1 MSKRKIAGALLFAA
15 MMTAATASA
24 VPAWQMKEA
33 PMMTPWASE
42 IDTKCP
48 LPEYPRPQMVR
59 NDGWTNLN
67 GLWEL
72 RKGVPGEAYDA
83 SFDYD
88 KSILVPYPIESA
100 LSGVMEKSDE
110 QCYWYRRTFS
120 APKKMKGK
128 RLLLHF
134 GAVDWES
141 KIFVNGKEV
150 GHHTGGYDPFTI
162 DITDALKP
170 GSKEQELAVYIYDN
184 TGTEGQMVG
193 KQSKKPQGCVYTCSS
208 GIWQT
213 VWLETVP
220 ETYISGLE
228 MEPVLS
234 KNELNLN
241 VTSSDGSGTVDVRV
255 KDDKGK
261 EVARLTGAAGE
272 TLHIII
278 PDAHAWS
285 PEDPYLYDMDITL
298 KKNGKKSDEV
308 SSYFGMRSIEVKKV
322 DGYPRI
328 FLNGRQIFQLGP
340 LDQGFWPD
348 GLHTPPT
355 EEAMVYDIKTM
366 KDLGFNMVRKH
377 IKAEPDRWYYLCD
390 REGLLVWQDLPAG
403 SLPRGYEELA
413 KSNFRDEAVRIVK
426 AIKNHPSIVQWVI
439 FNEGCGQ
446 FDTPEM
452 VALMESNVNRLS
464 APEQCRASLISNASG
479 WVDHEA
485 GDIIDNH
492 SYPHPSVPGHA
503 ERAAVCGEYG
513 GITLKVPGHIWPGG
527 EFEYTAVDSK
537 EGFTD
542 YFNNL
547 LDELKD
553 LYYIGLNAGVYTQIS
568 DVEIEKN
575 GLLTYDRKVL
585 KTDDPARIRVK
596 VEELLDMPRKGAK
609 MTPVIST
616 SENHRYKW
624 RYNMG
629 DDVAGNWYATDFD
642 DTSWPTGEA
651 GFGANAGSS
660 QHLVGTDWNTNNIVM
675 RRWFKIGALSPEA
688 IATLR
693 FMAFHDEDIEIYI
706 NGVRAASRGGYTGRH
721 VPVDITDEGKAA
733 IRPGEWNLI
742 AIRGRQSSGGQM
754 MDIGISAFGDIDID
768 YTEDFSDIDD
778 KQK

>member
-234 KNELNLN
+234 KTN
-241 VTSSDGSGTVDVRV
+241 
-255 KDDKGK
+255 
-261 EVARLTGAAGE
+261 
-272 TLHIII
+272 
-278 PDAHAWS
+278 
-285 PEDPYLYDMDITL
+285 
-298 KKNGKKSDEV
+298 
-308 SSYFGMRSIEVKKV
+308 
-322 DGYPRI
+322 
-328 FLNGRQIFQLGP
+328 
-340 LDQGFWPD
+340 
-348 GLHTPPT
+348 
-355 EEAMVYDIKTM
+355 
-366 KDLGFNMVRKH
+366 
-377 IKAEPDRWYYLCD
+377 
-390 REGLLVWQDLPAG
+390 
-403 SLPRGYEELA
+403 
-413 KSNFRDEAVRIVK
+413 
-426 AIKNHPSIVQWVI
+426 
-439 FNEGCGQ
+439 
-446 FDTPEM
+446 
-452 VALMESNVNRLS
+452 
-464 APEQCRASLISNASG
+464 
-479 WVDHEA
+479 
-485 GDIIDNH
+485 
-492 SYPHPSVPGHA
+492 
-503 ERAAVCGEYG
+503 
-513 GITLKVPGHIWPGG
+513 
-527 EFEYTAVDSK
+527 
-537 EGFTD
+537 
-542 YFNNL
+542 
-547 LDELKD
+547 
-553 LYYIGLNAGVYTQIS
+553 
-568 DVEIEKN
+568 
-575 GLLTYDRKVL
+575 
-585 KTDDPARIRVK
+585 
-596 VEELLDMPRKGAK
+596 
-609 MTPVIST
+609 ST
-616 SENHRYKW
+616 S
-624 RYNMG
+624 MSLQ
-629 DDVAGNWYATDFD
+629 AT
-642 DTSWPTGEA
+642 A
-651 GFGANAGSS
+651 A
-660 QHLVGTDWNTNNIVM
+660 
-675 RRWFKIGALSPEA
+675 ALSMSE
-688 IATLR
+688 
-693 FMAFHDEDIEIYI
+693 
-706 NGVRAASRGGYTGRH
+706 
-721 VPVDITDEGKAA
+721 
-733 IRPGEWNLI
+733 
-742 AIRGRQSSGGQM
+742 
-754 MDIGISAFGDIDID
+754 
-768 YTEDFSDIDD
+768 
-778 KQK
+778 

>member
-1 MSKRKIAGALLFAA
+1 MMKTKLIVCAFLLASMLAA
-15 MMTAATASA
+15 NISAAASE
-24 VPAWQMKEA
+24 WQMKEA
-33 PMMTPWASE
+33 PLMTPWAE
-42 IDTKCP
+42 GIDTNCP

-59 NDGWTNLN
+59 NYGWINLN

-72 RKGVPGEAYDA
+72 RKGIPGEGYDA
-83 SFDYD
+83 SFDYN
-88 KSILVPYPIESA
+88 KNILVPYPIESA

-110 QCYWYRRTFS
+110 QCYWCRRMFN
-120 APKKMKGK
+120 APKKMNGK

-141 KIFVNGKEV
+141 KIFVNGIEV
-150 GHHTGGYDPFTI
+150 GSHTGGYDPFTL
-162 DITDALKP
+162 DITEALRP
-170 GSKEQELAVYIYDN
+170 ESEEQELAVYIYDN
-184 TGTEGQMVG
+184 TGVQGQMIG
-193 KQSKKPQGCVYTCSS
+193 KQSKNPQGCVYTCSS

-213 VWLETVP
+213 VWLEVVP
-220 ETYISGLE
+220 ETYISSIE

-234 KNELNLN
+234 KSQLNLN
-241 VTSSDGSGTVDVRV
+241 VTSSDGTGTVNVKV
-255 KDDKGK
+255 KDRKGK
-261 EVARLTGAAGE
+261 EVAKLTGRVGE
-272 TLHIII
+272 ILHITI
-278 PDAHAWS
+278 PNVQAWS
-285 PEDPYLYDMDITL
+285 PNNPYLYDLDITL
-298 KKNGKKSDEV
+298 KKNGKKRDEV

-328 FLNGRQIFQLGP
+328 FLNGNQIFQLGP

-348 GLHTPPT
+348 GLHTPPA
-355 EEAMVYDIKTM
+355 EDAMEYDIKTM
-366 KDLGFNMVRKH
+366 KALGFNMVRKH
-377 IKAEPDRWYYLCD
+377 IKVEPDRWYYLCD

-403 SLPRGYEELA
+403 SIPQGYEELS
-413 KSNFRDEAVRIVK
+413 KSNFKDEAVRIVK

-452 VALMESNVNRLS
+452 VELMERNVNRLS
-464 APEQCRASLISNASG
+464 NPEHCRTSLISNASG
-479 WVDHEA
+479 WVDHDA

-492 SYPHPSVPGHA
+492 SYPHPSAPSHA
-503 ERAAVCGEYG
+503 KRAAVCGEYG
-513 GITLKVPGHIWPGG
+513 GITLKVPDHIWPGG

-537 EGFTD
+537 EDFTD

-553 LYYIGLNAGVYTQIS
+553 LYYIGVNAGVYTQIS

-585 KTDDPARIRVK
+585 KTDNPAKIRAK
-596 VEELLDMPRKGAK
+596 VEELLEMPRKGAK

-629 DDVAGNWYATDFD
+629 KNIADNWYATDFD
-642 DTSWPTGEA
+642 DTTWPIGEA
-651 GFGANAGSS
+651 GFGANLGSS

-675 RRWFKIGALSPEA
+675 RRWFKINDLSPEA

-706 NGVRAASRGGYTGRH
+706 NGVRAASRGGYTTRH
-721 VPVDITDEGKAA
+721 VPVDISDEGKAA

-742 AIRGRQSSGGQM
+742 AIRGKQSSGGQM
-754 MDIGISAFGDIDID
+754 IDIGISTFGDIDID

-778 KQK
+778 K